1 MSTITREQAARIAA
15 DVLHF
20 SAERD
25 AYNIGR
31 VVAFDELRGAPPA
44 AYICSSESIEDCW
57 IIYLERKTFFNGV
70 CSSTIMLVSKL
81 SGHMVYF
88 GSAGDEG

>member
-1 MSTITREQAARIAA
+1 MLTITREQAAQIAA

-25 AYNIGR
+25 DYKIGR
-31 VVAFDELRGAPPA
+31 VVSFDELTGAPPA
-44 AYICSSESIEDCW
+44 AYIRSSESIEDCW
-57 IIYLERKTFFNGV
+57 IAYLERMTFFNGI
-70 CSSTIMLVSKL
+70 CSSTIMLVSKTT
-81 SGHMVYF
+81 GHMVYF

>member
-1 MSTITREQAARIAA
+1 MSTITREQAASIAA

-20 SAERD
+20 SAERNE
-25 AYNIGR
+25 YNVSR
-31 VVAFDELRGAPPA
+31 VVGFDELTGAPPA
-44 AYICSSESIEDCW
+44 AYIRSSESIEDCW
-57 IIYLERKTFFNGV
+57 IVYLGRRKFIGL